1 MLQFFRNRLNIEQNC
16 RTGSL
21 MLVQNY
27 MWNLNKILDSKLGNC

>member
-1 MLQFFRNRLNIEQNC
+1 MLQFFRNRLNIEQNI
-16 RTGSL
+16 GSL